1 LTEES
6 KGRLP
11 SSRPVPW
18 LHRGLVSLLLA
29 AALPSVPCRPARA
42 QSGGLAEN
50 PEADRFV
57 AEGIELR
64 ARGKDNEALGAF
76 LRAAEIDPSSVRVQI
91 HLATVY
97 QALGNW
103 LLAEEYLSLALA
115 RQNHPYVNRHR
126 QTLED
131 AKRVIDANIGR
142 LEVEGTPAGAEVRL
156 SGRLVGTLPLAAP
169 IRSTVGSFMLE
180 VRHEG
185 HYTAQRPITITGGG
199 LVRESVQLERLPAD
213 VDWRGRGGPGAS
225 AGMPGVDSGGGASWL
240 TWTLV
245 AGAGLAGATTIG
257 ALSYREVH
265 AARWNDNARCLEVE
279 RTRAEVCGDE
289 RDKVN
294 TAETVALWSGV
305 LTGVFALGA
314 AVSALGASDSD
325 AAPEGVGVR
334 GCNLGMAGASCFG
347 TF

>member
-1 LTEES
+1 MVY
-6 KGRLP
+6 LP
-11 SSRPVPW
+11 FSRRVSGLPRMLVP
-18 LHRGLVSLLLA
+18 LLLMA
-29 AALPSVPCRPARA
+29 AVPCAVCGEAQA
-42 QSGGLAEN
+42 QSSGRAEN
-50 PEADRFV
+50 PEADKFV

-64 ARGKDNEALGAF
+64 ARGKDTEALRAF
-76 LRAAEIDPSSVRVQI
+76 QKAAEIDPDSVRVQI

-103 LLAEEYLSLALA
+103 LLAEEYLSMALA

-131 AKRVIDANIGR
+131 AKRVIDGNIGR
-142 LEVEGTPAGAEVRL
+142 LEVEGEPAGAEVRL
-156 SGRLVGTLPLAAP
+156 NGRLVGTLPLAAP

-199 LVRESVQLERLPAD
+199 LVRESVQLEPLPAD
-213 VDWRGRGGPGAS
+213 ATFRGGTGAS
-225 AGMPGVDSGGGASWL
+225 GATSGMIADVDRGGTPWL

-245 AGAGLAGATTIG
+245 GAAGVAGATTVG
-257 ALSYREVH
+257 ALIFREVH
-265 AARWNDNARCLEVE
+265 AGRWNDNTRCLEVD

-289 RDKVN
+289 RDKAN
-294 TAETVALWSGV
+294 TGETIALVSGA
-305 LTGVFALGA
+305 LTGAFALGA
-314 AVSALGASDSD
+314 ILNAVGAFGSEAPPDALGL
-325 AAPEGVGVR
+325 R
-334 GCNLGMAGASCFG
+334 GCNLGFSGASCFG

>member
-1 LTEES
+1 M
-6 KGRLP
+6 
-11 SSRPVPW
+11 
-18 LHRGLVSLLLA
+18 LVSLLLM
-29 AALPSVPCRPARA
+29 AALPCVASSDARA
-42 QSGGLAEN
+42 QSSGRAEN
-50 PEADRFV
+50 PEADKFV

-64 ARGKDNEALGAF
+64 ARGKDTEALRAF
-76 LRAAEIDPSSVRVQI
+76 QKAAEIDPDSVRVQI

-103 LLAEEYLSLALA
+103 LLADEYLSMALA

-142 LEVEGTPAGAEVRL
+142 LEVEGEPAGAEVRL
-156 SGRLVGTLPLAAP
+156 NGRLVGTLPLAAP

-199 LVRESVQLERLPAD
+199 LVRESVQLEPLPAD
-213 VDWRGRGGPGAS
+213 AAFRGG
-225 AGMPGVDSGGGASWL
+225 AGSSNAAPVTITDIDGGGSPWL
-240 TWTLV
+240 TWTFV
-245 AGAGLAGATTIG
+245 GAAGVAGATTVG
-257 ALSYREVH
+257 ALIFREEH
-265 AARWNDNARCLEVE
+265 AGRWNDNARCLEVD

-289 RDKVN
+289 RDKAN
-294 TAETVALWSGV
+294 TAETVALVGGA
-305 LTGVFALGA
+305 LTGAFALGA
-314 AVSALGASDSD
+314 VLNALGVFESE
-325 AAPEGVGVR
+325 APPSELGLR
-334 GCNLGMAGASCFG
+334 SCNLGFAGATCFG